1 MPQSRA
7 LHRYDWAETIEELVV
22 HETAAERRRRLN
34 QRAKDGKKA
43 REIDRTGNIVH
54 LERAAKR
61 LKHMTAENRVL
72 IVPHW
77 DMDKAEEAMRRAGV
91 SGSVSNITGSH
102 FRRIK
107 HARD

>member
-1 MPQSRA
+1 MSRSWA
-7 LHRYDWAETIEELVV
+7 LRRYDWTETIGELVYF
-22 HETAAERRRRLN
+22 EPAAERRRRLAG
-34 QRAKDGKKA
+34 QAKDGKKA
-43 REIDRTGNIVH
+43 REIDRSGSVVH

-61 LKHMTAENRVL
+61 LKHVKAENRVL

-91 SGSVSNITGSH
+91 SGSISNITGSH

-107 HARD
+107 HERD

>member
-1 MPQSRA
+1 MSRSRA
-7 LHRYDWAETIEELVV
+7 LHRYDWAETIGELLYF
-22 HETAAERRRRLN
+22 EPAAERRRRLAE
-34 QRAKDGKKA
+34 RAKDGKRV
-43 REIDRTGNIVH
+43 REIERSGSVVH

-61 LKHMTAENRVL
+61 LKHVKAENRVL

-77 DMDKAEEAMRRAGV
+77 DLDKAEEAMRRAGV

-107 HARD
+107 HAR

>member
-1 MPQSRA
+1 MSQSRA
-7 LHRYDWAETIEELVV
+7 LRRYDWAETIDELVFN
-22 HETAAERRRRLN
+22 ETAAERRRRLD

-43 REIDRTGNIVH
+43 REIDRTGNVVH

-61 LKHMTAENRVL
+61 LKHVKAENRVL

-77 DMDKAEEAMRRAGV
+77 DMEKAAEAMRRAGV